1 MPDFSLLDFDLPD
14 LNLPPLSDQP
24 PAPQAGAGSYLHRA
38 TRAPQSEFFD
48 PAPAGPQAPW
58 APRLARQAAVLEAW
72 RRLCQGPA
80 AGLPQRMGLF
90 LTLAE
95 QDVPRLSR
103 AQIAQL
109 WPDQPHEA
117 LDRALHRLLVSGL
130 LAWEG
135 GQRRY
140 LITPLARQLARLLQP
155 WGQAPTSA
163 A

>member
-1 MPDFSLLDFDLPD
+1 MLDFSLLDFDLPD
-14 LNLPPLSDQP
+14 LNLPTLSPQP
-24 PAPQAGAGSYLHRA
+24 PASQAAVGADLPRA
-38 TRAPQSEFFD
+38 TCAPQSEFFA
-48 PAPAGPQAPW
+48 PAPAEPRAPW

-95 QDVPRLSR
+95 QDGPRLSR

-109 WPDQPHEA
+109 CPDQPHEA
-117 LDRALHRLLVSGL
+117 LDRALHRLRVSGL

-163 A
+163 